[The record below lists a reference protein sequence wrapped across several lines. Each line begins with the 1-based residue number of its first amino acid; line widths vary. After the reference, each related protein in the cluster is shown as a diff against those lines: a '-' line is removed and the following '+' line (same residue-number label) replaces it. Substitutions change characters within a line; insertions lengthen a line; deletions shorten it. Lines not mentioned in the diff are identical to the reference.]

1 MTHAL
6 FSLSLRSKRDAI
18 IARQR
23 TRQLAGLLGY
33 DAPEQV
39 RIAAGVFAAAWR
51 IRSLRCP
58 VELYFQVEDGVLRVT
73 AQAHRS
79 LGGDPGSESSRSE
92 VCLERSLPARSKVG
106 PEDLAWAIDKLDQI
120 TPAQLYEEVYVLN
133 QELLSTM
140 QALDACQ
147 THLRKLK
154 KGDKPSAA

>member
-33 DAPEQV
+33 DAQEQV
-39 RIAAGVFAAAWR
+39 RIAAAVFAAAWR

-58 VELYFQVEDGVLRVT
+58 VELYFQVDNDVLRVT
-73 AQAHRS
+73 AQSRRQ
-79 LGGDPGSESSRSE
+79 LRGEPGSESSCSE
-92 VCLERSLPARSKVG
+92 VCLERRLPARSKLC
-106 PEDLAWAIDKLDQI
+106 PEDLAWAINKLDQI

-147 THLRKLK
+147 THLSRLK